1 MFAKPVSAATPL
13 KLGFLC
19 PYNPYDRLAF
29 SGTASFAAQALE
41 QQPGIDLRI
50 LGSHRPPGK
59 FDRLLRRHPTEIKA
73 DQLDLDGLDAVVGLV
88 ATPLME
94 DLGRMHPRLPLFHVT
109 DATPAFLRDAYGWA
123 IPPDKDQREK
133 RVAAHASA
141 TIYSSQVMARRAPA
155 DLELADLLPTVIPF
169 GVNLDDLPQTC
180 PRKPPLNRL
189 KLLFVGLDW
198 VRKGGD
204 VALAAIDQLNASGHF
219 SELTVVGR
227 CPERHRTHPAIVS
240 VGFLNK
246 TKPRSLTQLN
256 ALYRDAHLL
265 LLPSRGDC
273 TPMVV
278 AEAMAHGTP
287 VLATDTGGILEQ
299 IGGTGAG
306 RTLPPLASPKEWAE
320 TILDM
325 TSNPDGYALASDA
338 AFDRS
343 RTVFSWDRWA
353 MGIENVVRESLVGA
367 RVGAD
372 VTTRKIA

>member
-155 DLELADLLPTVIPF
+155 DLELADSCHKVLLVELPRLLYVLEGIRPNPTTIQS
-169 GVNLDDLPQTC
+169 LCCST
-180 PRKPPLNRL
+180 K
-189 KLLFVGLDW
+189 
-198 VRKGGD
+198 
-204 VALAAIDQLNASGHF
+204 
-219 SELTVVGR
+219 TV
-227 CPERHRTHPAIVS
+227 S
-240 VGFLNK
+240 
-246 TKPRSLTQLN
+246 
-256 ALYRDAHLL
+256 
-265 LLPSRGDC
+265 DC
-273 TPMVV
+273 
-278 AEAMAHGTP
+278 
-287 VLATDTGGILEQ
+287 
-299 IGGTGAG
+299 
-306 RTLPPLASPKEWAE
+306 WAE
-320 TILDM
+320 
-325 TSNPDGYALASDA
+325 PGAQ
-338 AFDRS
+338 
-343 RTVFSWDRWA
+343 VFC
-353 MGIENVVRESLVGA
+353 
-367 RVGAD
+367 AD
-372 VTTRKIA
+372 CLI

>member
-1 MFAKPVSAATPL
+1 MFAKPVSATTPL
-13 KLGFLC
+13 KVGFLC

-41 QQPGIDLRI
+41 HQPGIDLRI

-59 FDRLLRRHPTEIKA
+59 FDRLLRRHPTEVEA
-73 DQLDLDGLDAVVGLV
+73 DHLDLEGLDAVVGLV

-94 DLGRMHPRLPLFHVT
+94 RLGQTHPQLPLFHVT

-123 IPPDKDQREK
+123 IPPEKDLQEK
-133 RVAAHASA
+133 QVAAHASA
-141 TIYSSQVMARRAPA
+141 TIYSSEVMARRAAA
-155 DLELADLLPTVIPF
+155 DLDLAGLQPNVIPF
-169 GVNLDDLPQTC
+169 GVNLDELPQTC

-204 VALAAIDQLNASGHF
+204 VALAAVDQLNASGHF

-227 CPERHRTHPAIVS
+227 CPERHSAHPAIVP

-246 TKPRSLTQLN
+246 TKPRSLAQLN
-256 ALYRDAHLL
+256 SLYRDAHLL

-278 AEAMAHGTP
+278 AEAMAYGTP
-287 VLATDTGGILEQ
+287 VLATDTGGIREQ

-306 RTLPPLASPKEWAE
+306 RTLPALASPRDWAE
-320 TILDM
+320 TILEM
-325 TSNPDGYALASDA
+325 TSDPDGYALASDA
-338 AFDRS
+338 SFDRS
-343 RTVFSWDRWA
+343 RTIFSWDRWA
-353 MGIENVVRESLVGA
+353 KGIENLVRENLVEKNVA
-367 RVGAD
+367 
-372 VTTRKIA
+372 TRKIA